1 MFWLGGR
8 LQEAKSVFENQF
20 ENNQEIKYGQ
30 GDVQTSSDIPKF
42 LWDSLYLVKGKWN
55 STKTDH
61 KNMNHNNFEE
71 SEEKFMSKLRLGF
84 SKLAA
89 SQIEQISEVM
99 SNQLRRGLI
108 WVVRK

>member
-1 MFWLGGR
+1 
-8 LQEAKSVFENQF
+8 
-20 ENNQEIKYGQ
+20 
-30 GDVQTSSDIPKF
+30 
-42 LWDSLYLVKGKWN
+42 
-55 STKTDH
+55 
-61 KNMNHNNFEE
+61 MNHNNFEE